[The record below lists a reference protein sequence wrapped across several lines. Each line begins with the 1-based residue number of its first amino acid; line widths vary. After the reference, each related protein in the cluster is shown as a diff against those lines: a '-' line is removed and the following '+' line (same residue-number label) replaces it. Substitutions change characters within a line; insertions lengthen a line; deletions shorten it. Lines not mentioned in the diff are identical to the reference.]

1 MFKDFEIVVSD
12 HSTDNTI
19 KDICDKWSEKLTLVY
34 VINDCGR
41 GIISP
46 NINNAMRFCTGQWIK
61 ILFQDDFL
69 FNANSLSLQSKFA
82 YNNIDCKWF
91 MTTFYHSNTGHDFY
105 RLFHPRWNDMIWTG
119 NNTMGCPSGMS
130 IINNNLIYFDENLNW
145 LMDVDYY
152 KRMFEKY
159 GQPKILDRVTVVNRT
174 SPHRLTESISQSV
187 KDTELNILISKYA

>member
-1 MFKDFEIVVSD
+1 
-12 HSTDNTI
+12 
-19 KDICDKWSEKLTLVY
+19 
-34 VINDCGR
+34 
-41 GIISP
+41 
-46 NINNAMRFCTGQWIK
+46 MRFCTGQWIK

-82 YNNIDCKWF
+82 YNNIGCKWF

-105 RLFHPRWNDMIWTG
+105 RLFHPKWNDMIWTG
-119 NNTMGCPSGMS
+119 NNTMGCPSGMT
-130 IINNNLIYFDENLNW
+130 IVNNNLIFFNESLNW

-174 SPHRLTESISQSV
+174 SPHRLTESISQSI
-187 KDTELNILISKYA
+187 KDTELNMLVAKYWEN